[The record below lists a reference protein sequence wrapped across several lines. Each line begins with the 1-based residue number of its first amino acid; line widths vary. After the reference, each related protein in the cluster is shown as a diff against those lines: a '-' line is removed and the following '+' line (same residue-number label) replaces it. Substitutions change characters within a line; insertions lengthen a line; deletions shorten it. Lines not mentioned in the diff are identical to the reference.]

1 MRKLELLSLSWNQIA
16 DIAHIE
22 FLEPLLELKEI
33 NLSHNQLQ
41 QIETVKNTPNLDYL
55 DLSNNPIYVIYPEAF
70 SFINSLRVLLL
81 DYLNF

>member
-16 DIAHIE
+16 DITHIE
-22 FLEPLLELKEI
+22 FGEPLMELKEI

-55 DLSNNPIYVIYPEAF
+55 DLLNLNKYFE
-70 SFINSLRVLLL
+70 FII
-81 DYLNF
+81 